1 MMRKNV
7 VVYEACENLCGGVY
21 RREWMISAGAMGVLD
36 DVCCWSDMCG
46 GWLSH
51 VCGVSGPLAI
61 LSKRISLAKWTAAKA
76 AWLLEW

>member
-36 DVCCWSDMCG
+36 DVCC
-46 GWLSH
+46 
-51 VCGVSGPLAI
+51 
-61 LSKRISLAKWTAAKA
+61 
-76 AWLLEW
+76 

>member
-51 VCGVSGPLAI
+51 VCIRAPSDIIEENIASEMDGS
-61 LSKRISLAKWTAAKA
+61 
-76 AWLLEW
+76 